1 MGTEDKDIDNQV
13 PSDSG
18 ENSETEAEYE
28 EQEAEKNSVESI
40 TPRER
45 RYNGNDKV
53 DHDQITELL
62 KAKAGNI
69 TAVCQA
75 LNINRTTFYRWL
87 EKDKELKRIVDEQQ
101 ESLIDFAESRL
112 FQNIKDGDTTSIIFY
127 LKTKGRNRGY
137 VEQTDLRVHQEIVQ
151 ITTVLSS
158 DETTIIDL
166 KPNEQEDSSGKI

>member
-1 MGTEDKDIDNQV
+1 METEDKNNDSQT
-13 PSDSG
+13 PSEG
-18 ENSETEAEYE
+18 EQDTE
-28 EQEAEKNSVESI
+28 QNTQLEAS
-40 TPRER
+40 TPQER

-53 DHDQITELL
+53 DHEQITELL
-62 KAKAGNI
+62 KAKAGNV

-151 ITTVLSS
+151 ITTVLST
-158 DETTIIDL
+158 DQTTTIDL
-166 KPNEQEDSSGKI
+166 NEYGQDSSSQV